1 MPFEG
6 EPDEP
11 ERLMP
16 AFTRPAKEKSNNQ
29 SKGEESG
36 EASVVARQ
44 PQRSSAVP
52 SSSGHLQQQHAVVN
66 DATVE
71 AIDVASDSE
80 PSDSEYQT
88 PSSESAPFFSMA
100 DDSVRRNPQTTPGGD
115 AASQRSPSVASTHR
129 SNASTTAQ
137 SFVLNDAAY
146 DEASARAA
154 GIPVV
159 SSSDFQSS
167 DVSGGGG
174 SLNPGTPQ
182 RKQWNRPQQVRAR
195 NISVYIHF
203 FFFFF
208 LIGTS
213 DHFRDLHPFT
223 HALLQI
229 NLPYLTIE
237 KTWLVKYQYFNL
249 HLVLI
254 CGLGCA

>member
-1 MPFEG
+1 
-6 EPDEP
+6 
-11 ERLMP
+11 MP

-52 SSSGHLQQQHAVVN
+52 SSSGHLQQQQQQQQQHAVVN

-100 DDSVRRNPQTTPGGD
+100 DDNVRRNPQTTPGGD

-182 RKQWNRPQQVRAR
+182 RKQWNRPQQVR
-195 NISVYIHF
+195 VYVREITQSTFIF
-203 FFFFF
+203 FFF
-208 LIGTS
+208 
-213 DHFRDLHPFT
+213 
-223 HALLQI
+223 
-229 NLPYLTIE
+229 
-237 KTWLVKYQYFNL
+237 V
-249 HLVLI
+249 
-254 CGLGCA
+254 

>member
-1 MPFEG
+1 
-6 EPDEP
+6 
-11 ERLMP
+11 MP

-52 SSSGHLQQQHAVVN
+52 SSSGHLQHAVVN

-100 DDSVRRNPQTTPGGD
+100 DDNVRRNPQTTPGGD

-129 SNASTTAQ
+129 SNVSTTAQ

-195 NISVYIHF
+195 KSSMYTS
-203 FFFFF
+203 F
-208 LIGTS
+208 LINAS
-213 DHFRDLHPFT
+213 DHFRVFHHFT
-223 HALLQI
+223 HTLGSI
-229 NLPYLTIE
+229 
-237 KTWLVKYQYFNL
+237 KYFNL
-249 HLVLI
+249 HVVWM